1 MQGGREKAF
10 GGVATAP
17 HMLKELSL
25 LVSHKAEH
33 QRHNLK
39 QDRQICCQQKET
51 GIIHGEAPW
60 TLNPLLDTVV
70 LD

>member
-1 MQGGREKAF
+1 MQGGREEAF
-10 GGVATAP
+10 GGVAAP

-33 QRHNLK
+33 QRHNLE
-39 QDRQICCQQKET
+39 QDRQIRRQQKET
-51 GIIHGEAPW
+51 GVIHGEAPR